1 MRNLI
6 SLAIAYAV
14 VLTENDVLEL
24 GYNVTEEEFKQY
36 FEIPEE
42 AVSGEFKK
50 NEEFTPSSIVQFMNT
65 EESAEF
71 VEGAEK
77 PAKEEKPAK
86 GKGKAAKKPTTEES
100 ATEESAT
107 EESATEKPTEEKNPA
122 EPKKPGVIASI
133 LEVIQNS
140 KTPVSETQIL
150 AELVKRFP
158 DKESASMHKTIKA
171 QLGGKEQPLRMESEK
186 NVKFALSFT
195 EAKEG
200 EKAQRLYAIAK

>member
-42 AVSGEFKK
+42 AVSSEFKK

-77 PAKEEKPAK
+77 PAKEEKTAK
-86 GKGKAAKKPTTEES
+86 GKGKTAKKP
-100 ATEESAT
+100 A
-107 EESATEKPTEEKNPA
+107 EEKEPAEEKSAEEKKPA

-186 NVKFALSFT
+186 NVKFVLSFT

>member
-65 EESAEF
+65 EESAGFLKSAETPQ
-71 VEGAEK
+71 EEPKKQTAKEKKAAEK
-77 PAKEEKPAK
+77 AKKDAEKAAAAKEKEEK
-86 GKGKAAKKPTTEES
+86 S
-100 ATEESAT
+100 
-107 EESATEKPTEEKNPA
+107 A

-140 KTPVSETQIL
+140 ETPVSETQIL

-171 QLGGKEQPLRMESEK
+171 QLGGKEQPLRMEGEK
-186 NVKFALSFT
+186 NVKFVLSYT

>member
-50 NEEFTPSSIVQFMNT
+50 NEEFTPSSIVQFMNA

-77 PAKEEKPAK
+77 PAKEEKPKA
-86 GKGKAAKKPTTEES
+86 KGKAAKKPTEPKAEK
-100 ATEESAT
+100 
-107 EESATEKPTEEKNPA
+107 TEKAPA

-140 KTPVSETQIL
+140 ETPVSETQIL

-200 EKAQRLYAIAK
+200 EKTQRLYAIAK

>member
-42 AVSGEFKK
+42 AASGEFKK

-86 GKGKAAKKPTTEES
+86 GKGKAAKKP
-100 ATEESAT
+100 ATEEPAT
-107 EESATEKPTEEKNPA
+107 EEPTEEKKPA

>member
-71 VEGAEK
+71 VEGAVK
-77 PAKEEKPAK
+77 PAKEEKAAK
-86 GKGKAAKKPTTEES
+86 GKGKTAKKP
-100 ATEESAT
+100 A
-107 EESATEKPTEEKNPA
+107 EEKEPAEEKKPA

-158 DKESASMHKTIKA
+158 DKEAASMHKTIKA

-195 EAKEG
+195 EVKEG
-200 EKAQRLYAIAK
+200 EKTQRLYAIAK

>member
-42 AVSGEFKK
+42 AVSSEFKK

-71 VEGAEK
+71 VEGAVK

-86 GKGKAAKKPTTEES
+86 GKGKAAKKP

-107 EESATEKPTEEKNPA
+107 EESATEKPTEEKKPA

-195 EAKEG
+195 EVKEG
-200 EKAQRLYAIAK
+200 EITQRLYAIAK

>member
-77 PAKEEKPAK
+77 PAKEEKTAK
-86 GKGKAAKKPTTEES
+86 GKGKTAKKP
-100 ATEESAT
+100 A
-107 EESATEKPTEEKNPA
+107 EEKEPAEEKKPA

-158 DKESASMHKTIKA
+158 DKEAASMHKTIKA

>member
-42 AVSGEFKK
+42 AVSSEFKK

-77 PAKEEKPAK
+77 PAKEEKTAK
-86 GKGKAAKKPTTEES
+86 GKGKTAKKP
-100 ATEESAT
+100 A
-107 EESATEKPTEEKNPA
+107 EEKEPAEEKSAEEKKPA

-195 EAKEG
+195 EVKEG
-200 EKAQRLYAIAK
+200 EKTQRLYAIAK

>member
-50 NEEFTPSSIVQFMNT
+50 NEEFTPSSIVQFMNA

-77 PAKEEKPAK
+77 PAKQEKAAKGKSKTAKKPTPEKPAK
-86 GKGKAAKKPTTEES
+86 
-100 ATEESAT
+100 
-107 EESATEKPTEEKNPA
+107 EEKAA

-140 KTPVSETQIL
+140 EKPVSEAQIL

-171 QLGGKEQPLRMESEK
+171 QLGGKEQPLRMEGEK
-186 NVKFALSFT
+186 NVKFVLSYT

>member
-42 AVSGEFKK
+42 AVSSEFKK

-77 PAKEEKPAK
+77 PAKEEKTAK
-86 GKGKAAKKPTTEES
+86 GKGKTAKKP
-100 ATEESAT
+100 A
-107 EESATEKPTEEKNPA
+107 EEKEPAEEKSAEEKKPA

-158 DKESASMHKTIKA
+158 DKEAASMHKTIKA

-195 EAKEG
+195 EVKEG
-200 EKAQRLYAIAK
+200 EKTQRLYAIAK

>member
-50 NEEFTPSSIVQFMNT
+50 NEEFTPSSIVQFMNA

-77 PAKEEKPAK
+77 PAKEEK
-86 GKGKAAKKPTTEES
+86 
-100 ATEESAT
+100 
-107 EESATEKPTEEKNPA
+107 PA

>member
-50 NEEFTPSSIVQFMNT
+50 NEEFTPSSIVQFMNA

-77 PAKEEKPAK
+77 PAKEEKTAK
-86 GKGKAAKKPTTEES
+86 GKGKTAKKP
-100 ATEESAT
+100 A
-107 EESATEKPTEEKNPA
+107 EEKKPA

-140 KTPVSETQIL
+140 KTHVSETQIL

-200 EKAQRLYAIAK
+200 EKTQRLYAIAK

>member
-71 VEGAEK
+71 VEGAVK
-77 PAKEEKPAK
+77 PAKEEKTAK
-86 GKGKAAKKPTTEES
+86 GKGKTAKKP
-100 ATEESAT
+100 A
-107 EESATEKPTEEKNPA
+107 EEKEPAEEKKPA

-158 DKESASMHKTIKA
+158 DKEAASMHKTIKA

>member
-42 AVSGEFKK
+42 AVVGEFKK
-50 NEEFTPSSIVQFMNT
+50 NEDFTPSSIVQFMNA

-77 PAKEEKPAK
+77 PAKEEKAAR
-86 GKGKAAKKPTTEES
+86 GKGKTAKKPAEPK
-100 ATEESAT
+100 
-107 EESATEKPTEEKNPA
+107 KPAEEKKPA

-186 NVKFALSFT
+186 NVKFALSIT

-200 EKAQRLYAIAK
+200 EKTQRLYAIAK

>member
-14 VLTENDVLEL
+14 VLTENDALEL

-50 NEEFTPSSIVQFMNT
+50 NEEFTPSSIVQFMNA

-77 PAKEEKPAK
+77 PAKEEKAAK
-86 GKGKAAKKPTTEES
+86 GKGKTAKKPT
-100 ATEESAT
+100 AKKPA
-107 EESATEKPTEEKNPA
+107 AEKPAAEKPA

-140 KTPVSETQIL
+140 ETPVSETQIL

-195 EAKEG
+195 EVKEG
-200 EKAQRLYAIAK
+200 EKTQRLYAIAK